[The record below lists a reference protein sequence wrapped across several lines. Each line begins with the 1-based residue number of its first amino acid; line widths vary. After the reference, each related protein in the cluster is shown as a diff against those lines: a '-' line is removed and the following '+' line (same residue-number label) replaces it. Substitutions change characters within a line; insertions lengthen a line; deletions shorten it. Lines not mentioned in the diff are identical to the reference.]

1 MNVRA
6 VLLRRACRLAIVA
19 MLALALLPTVSHAL
33 AAARDQ
39 SPWAEICT
47 PQGTRVVSIAD
58 ADVGVIAD
66 RDDGRSGSAGI
77 HLEHCPFCAS
87 SSAATLGMP
96 PAHTGAAVLAAGG
109 IEPPPRFLQAAYT
122 LHAWRSAQPRAP
134 PSFF

>member
-6 VLLRRACRLAIVA
+6 ASLRRACWLAIVA

-33 AAARDQ
+33 AAARGQ

-58 ADVGVIAD
+58 ADSGVIAG

-77 HLEHCPFCAS
+77 HLEHCPFCA

-109 IEPPPRFLQAAYT
+109 IEPPPRFLQAAHT

-134 PSFF
+134 PSFS

>member
-6 VLLRRACRLAIVA
+6 VSLRRACWLAIVA

-33 AAARDQ
+33 AAARGQ

-47 PQGTRVVSIAD
+47 PQGARVVSIAD
-58 ADVGVIAD
+58 AGARVIAD

-77 HLEHCPFCAS
+77 HLEHCPFCS
-87 SSAATLGMP
+87 SSTVVFGMP
-96 PAHTGAAVLAAGG
+96 PVQTGTLVLAAGG
-109 IEPPPRFLQAAYT
+109 IEPPPRFLQAAHT

-134 PSFF
+134 PTFS